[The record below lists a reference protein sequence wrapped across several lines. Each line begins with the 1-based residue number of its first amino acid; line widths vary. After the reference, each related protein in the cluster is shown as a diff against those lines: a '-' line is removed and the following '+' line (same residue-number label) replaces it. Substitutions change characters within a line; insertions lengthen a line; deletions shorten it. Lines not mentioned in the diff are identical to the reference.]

1 MEDISPTLHL
11 SLIVRTAL
19 ENGHSVRTGVRQFLS
34 LSHDPFVEVVSKWL
48 LFVDQEQSP
57 NALLENLHPYRRA
70 LLLLLDKGLKGLPV
84 LTHLIVLEEEIIQ
97 SCELEME
104 TQIQKLPLLIMLPLF
119 LLMFPAYLIL
129 LFGPIIQS
137 LLMHTGP

>member
-1 MEDISPTLHL
+1 MEDISPTLNL
-11 SLIVRTAL
+11 SLIVRAAL

-34 LSHDPFVEVVSKWL
+34 ISKDPFIVVVRKWL
-48 LFVDQEQSP
+48 LLIDQDQSLHS
-57 NALLENLHPYRRA
+57 LLENLHPCRRS
-70 LLLLLDKGLKGLPV
+70 LLLLLDKGLKGLPI
-84 LTHLIVLEEEIIQ
+84 LPHLIVLEEEIIQ
-97 SCELEME
+97 SCEVELE
-104 TQIQKLPLLIMLPLF
+104 TQIQKLPLLLMLPIF

>member
-1 MEDISPTLHL
+1 MEDISPTLYL
-11 SLIVRTAL
+11 LLIVRTAL

-34 LSHDPFVEVVSKWL
+34 TSKDPFVEVVSKWL
-48 LFVDQEQSP
+48 LFVDQDQSLHT
-57 NALLENLHPYRRA
+57 LLENLHPCRRS
-70 LLLLLDKGLKGLPV
+70 LLLLLDKGLKGLPI
-84 LTHLIVLEEEIIQ
+84 LPHLMTLEDEIIQ
-97 SCELEME
+97 SCEVEIE
-104 TQIQKLPLLIMLPLF
+104 TQIQKLPLLLMLPLF